1 MASRGGGFASQT
13 LLQSQVRVIGGAG
26 LCYVGLADPYPREIP
41 EPDVGGAACGASWHG
56 EDERSSAQL
65 CLVAE
70 LRQGQP
76 DIERTV
82 WNCTSCQQVRSLPSV
97 APVMPW
103 IWPGAPWH
111 RVHLDF
117 AEEEGRHYLVVVDA
131 YSKWPEV
138 VMMNSTTTG
147 ATIEVMRGLFSRY
160 GIPLQIINNSGF
172 YRVVY
177 VYLLNKDVR
186 QKKKISDN
194 GPQFRSAEF
203 QHFLK
208 TNGVK
213 HVRVAPYHAAS
224 NGAAER
230 MVQSFKRSLST
241 SKSERS
247 HLQRRIDSFLL
258 AYRSTKHSTTGCT
271 PSSLFLGRELHTR
284 LSLVRPDLRVR
295 VTNKQSDQ
303 KAAHHEHSKFREFF
317 PGDLVLVKDVRE
329 REVWWPGTIAE

>member
-1 MASRGGGFASQT
+1 MLSRLPLRGTAEENDAIFNVAEKILESLPLT
-13 LLQSQVRVIGGAG
+13 SKVIGQVTGVDPVMSRVLDFTRTRWPTEVEDLRLKPYFNRRFELSVEQDCVMWG
-26 LCYVGLADPYPREIP
+26 LQVLIP
-41 EPDVGGAACGASWHG
+41 EKYQNQMLEELHVAHPGMVRMK
-56 EDERSSAQL
+56 EVVRSYVWWPNL
-65 CLVAE
+65 D
-70 LRQGQP
+70 R

-82 WNCTSCQQVRSLPSV
+82 RNCTSCQQVRNLPSV

-160 GIPLQIINNSGF
+160 GIPLQI
-172 YRVVY
+172 V
-177 VYLLNKDVR
+177 
-186 QKKKISDN
+186 SDN

-208 TNGVK
+208 TNG
-213 HVRVAPYHAAS
+213 AS

-241 SKSERS
+241 SKSETS

-258 AYRSTKHSTTGCT
+258 AYQSTKHSTTGCT
-271 PSSLFLGRELHTR
+271 PSSLFLGRELRT
-284 LSLVRPDLRVR
+284 
-295 VTNKQSDQ
+295 
-303 KAAHHEHSKFREFF
+303 
-317 PGDLVLVKDVRE
+317 
-329 REVWWPGTIAE
+329 